1 MICGRALDAAA
12 WGVKP
17 RRAPISPRAPG
28 EDVPPERRWSAPSP
42 VRGTRRSHESLKW
55 PPCKNLESGAV
66 GDLRDP
72 LEAERLL
79 ALEPEAC
86 HTRRDFLR
94 RTAVSAG
101 LAASMGLVLDPDT
114 LVAEAARRQRE
125 VALPSPRNLPIDTFV
140 VLMME
145 NRSFDHYLGWLP
157 GADGRQAGLQFADN
171 HGRTFATH
179 RLRTDFQ
186 GCAYLDPDHSWV
198 GGRTELDG
206 GRMDGFLKA
215 ASDVFSIGYYTKD
228 DLPFTPHVAQAFTA
242 FDRFFCSVL
251 ASTYPNREYMHAA
264 QSYGK
269 VDNSLPSGTGFPD
282 TTIFAALNR
291 AGVSNQY
298 FFTDI
303 PVSALWGTAGLGRSS
318 QVQTFYERA
327 AAGTLP
333 AVAFVDPSFNGEDQ
347 GTSGDEHPHGDVRV
361 GQAFVADVV
370 HAFMASPQWKRG
382 ALFIVYDEWG
392 GFFDHVVPPR
402 VPDLRSSADLNK
414 DYGQMGFRIPA
425 VMVSPYARRG
435 HVDHSVYGFE
445 SILKMIRYRYGLPPL
460 GPRDLYANNIAHAF
474 DFEHPNLT
482 PPPLPTPAHVISFAC
497 RGSLPLGSGGA
508 GIDDGSL
515 IGSPLPL
522 PLAHSAGRRTTRAH
536 HSDRPATP
544 ERAKPHD
551 LQNLV
556 TSGYLERLGFDYK
569 PATAATM
576 FRHPSS
582 LGLTR

>member
-1 MICGRALDAAA
+1 MR
-12 WGVKP
+12 
-17 RRAPISPRAPG
+17 
-28 EDVPPERRWSAPSP
+28 
-42 VRGTRRSHESLKW
+42 
-55 PPCKNLESGAV
+55 
-66 GDLRDP
+66 DLRDP
-72 LEAERLL
+72 LEAERLETV
-79 ALEPEAC
+79 APDAFQ
-86 HTRRDFLR
+86 TRRDFLK
-94 RTAVSAG
+94 RTAVTAG

-125 VALPSPRNLPIDTFV
+125 VQIPSPRNMPIDTIV

-157 GADGRQAGLQFADN
+157 GADGRQAGLQFSDPAG
-171 HGRTFATH
+171 HKFATH

-186 GCAYLDPDHSWV
+186 GCAFLDPDHSWK

-215 ASDVFSIGYYTKD
+215 ASDIFSIGYYTQN

-251 ASTYPNREYMHAA
+251 SSTYPNREYMHAA

-269 VDNSLPSGTGFPD
+269 MDNSTPSGSGFPD
-282 TTIFAALNR
+282 TTIFAALSK

-298 FFTDI
+298 YYTDI
-303 PVSALWGTAGLGRSS
+303 PVSALWGSAGLSRSS
-318 QVQTFYERA
+318 QVQKFYEQA

-333 AVAFVDPSFNGEDQ
+333 ALSFVDPSFNGEDQ

-361 GQAFVADVV
+361 GQAFMADIV
-370 HAFMASPQWKRG
+370 HAFMASPQYRRG

-392 GFFDHVVPPR
+392 GFFDHVRPPR
-402 VPDLRSSADLNK
+402 VPDLRMSNNLNL
-414 DYGQMGFRIPA
+414 DFGQMGFRIPA
-425 VMVSPYARRG
+425 VVVSPYARRG

-445 SILKMIRYRYGLPPL
+445 SILKLIRYRYGLPPL
-460 GPRDLYANNIAHAF
+460 TPRDLYANNIAAAF
-474 DFEHPNLT
+474 DFASPNFT
-482 PPPLPTPAHVISFAC
+482 PPSLPQPREVISMSC
-497 RGSLPLGSGGA
+497 SGSLPVDTGGA
-508 GIDDGSL
+508 GIDGGSL
-515 IGSPLPL
+515 LGSPPGQLPGL
-522 PLAHSAGRRTTRAH
+522 PQLERSAARRAAAE
-536 HSDRPATP
+536 RP
-544 ERAKPHD
+544 KPHD

-576 FRHPSS
+576 FRHPSK
-582 LGLTR
+582 LGLRP